1 MHEDPPSSQS
11 LPSSSSFFSRLIYF
25 LFSSFI
31 SFAFLDLLP
40 SGQCLPNFLRRLLP
54 PRELYGASEKAN
66 ATEGRMETKRW
77 IYQYL
82 YLLTPLRFVFIFVRR
97 KRFLHLAFSLSWC
110 LSGFPSSTDH
120 RSFLSNR
127 MIWGPSAVPAA
138 GNNETKNLCRPGPA
152 ECASW
157 LLTTSCRR
165 ARVLGPYTQLLQLYR
180 QFLEQSTNF
189 YTVYLA
195 REENYRRTWRFCC
208 DKIRWTFCMTFARDD
223 TSQ

>member
-66 ATEGRMETKRW
+66 ATEGRMKTKRW

-82 YLLTPLRFVFIFVRR
+82 YLLTPLRFRFHLCSSKTISASRVLTFLMSFGIPVFHRPQ
-97 KRFLHLAFSLSWC
+97 KFSL
-110 LSGFPSSTDH
+110 
-120 RSFLSNR
+120 
-127 MIWGPSAVPAA
+127 
-138 GNNETKNLCRPGPA
+138 
-152 ECASW
+152 
-157 LLTTSCRR
+157 
-165 ARVLGPYTQLLQLYR
+165 
-180 QFLEQSTNF
+180 
-189 YTVYLA
+189 
-195 REENYRRTWRFCC
+195 
-208 DKIRWTFCMTFARDD
+208 
-223 TSQ
+223 